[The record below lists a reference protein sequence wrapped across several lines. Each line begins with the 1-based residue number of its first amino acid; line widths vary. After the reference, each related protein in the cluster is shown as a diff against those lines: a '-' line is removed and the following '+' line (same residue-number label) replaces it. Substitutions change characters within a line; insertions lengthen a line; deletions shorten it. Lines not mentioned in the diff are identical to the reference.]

1 MLGTLIMEGATGM
14 QEMNTILLS
23 SAHNMALVVRQLV
36 RLCNFYRF
44 DGYLLNFEC
53 NVDPALVSR
62 VRLFVAVLR

>member
-1 MLGTLIMEGATGM
+1 MEGSSAM
-14 QEMNTILLS
+14 REMSTILLS

-53 NVDPALVSR
+53 NVDPSLVSR
-62 VRLFVAVLR
+62 VKLFVTVLR